1 MSLTASVCLLLSEW
15 ISFLLGAVPTRSRR
29 TFVELLIGC
38 LLNPEGWV
46 TRAIGA
52 ICREAHWTT
61 YYKLIERAHVSVAEL
76 SVRLLQLVQSVFP
89 SDVANL
95 IIDDTLVPRTA
106 KTGPGI
112 SVKHDHARKANRPT
126 FMNSQCWVTLALV
139 VRVRLGSALTV
150 PIRSWLVEESGQRG
164 KLWVARQLI
173 DSIRG
178 HVSEARLLIDAWFM
192 RKSLILPLL
201 EQRVRI
207 IGQVRRDTVL
217 CLPPEPEPKRRG
229 PKRKYGQRIDVE
241 MRDALPA
248 QERSLWLY
256 GKVQRVRIR
265 SLIAIARFL
274 RGVPVRAV
282 WCEMQQPDGTWS
294 RPRLILATETDL
306 TAQDVV
312 EIYATRWG
320 IEPLFHNL
328 KRWWGVTNL
337 WQQSKDA
344 LELWM
349 QIRCTAYALMQML
362 ALKLWASF
370 PLMEIA
376 PWRKG
381 ALITAGLFG
390 QWMRIQFIGL
400 RVRSAFDRKSGNFVM
415 PFPDQDQR
423 LQC

>member
-15 ISFLLGAVPTRSRR
+15 VSFLLVAVPPRSRR

-38 LLNPEGWV
+38 MLNPEGWV

-61 YYKLIERAHVSVAEL
+61 YYKLIERAHVSVAAL
-76 SVRLLQLVQSVFP
+76 SIRLLQLVQSVFP
-89 SDVANL
+89 TDVANL

-112 SVKHDHARKANRPT
+112 SVKHGHAKKANRPT

-178 HVSEARLLIDAWFM
+178 HVKDARLLIDAWFM
-192 RKSLILPLL
+192 RKSLILPML

-229 PKRKYGQRIDVE
+229 PKRKYGQRVDATMLDMLPMQE
-241 MRDALPA
+241 M
-248 QERSLWLY
+248 ELWLY

-265 SLIAIARFL
+265 SVIALARFL
-274 RGVPVRAV
+274 KGLPVRAV
-282 WCEMQQPDGTWS
+282 WCEMHQDDGTWS
-294 RPRLILATETDL
+294 RPRLILATQTNL
-306 TAQDVV
+306 SAKDVV
-312 EIYATRWG
+312 EIYAQRWG

-337 WQQSKDA
+337 WQQSKEA

-349 QIRCTAYALMQML
+349 QIRCTAYALTQLL
-362 ALKLWASF
+362 ALKLWGAF
-370 PLMEIA
+370 PLMDIA

-390 QWMRIQFIGL
+390 QWLRIQFIGL
-400 RVRSAFDRKSGNFVM
+400 RVRNAFDPKSGHFVM
-415 PFPDQDQR
+415 PFPGQDQR
-423 LQC
+423 LHC